1 MMTTIFEA
9 IVKSDRNGRGAA
21 GETFAAELL
30 KAAGYDVVRRGKT
43 RQGDLRAAD
52 KTTGEFWNIEVKT
65 AAKRP
70 DGKFTFQL
78 VVDGQTNYRH
88 ADYVLLLAV
97 SSNGVVAPYLIK
109 TELLSDRK
117 TITLPANANNSKWAD
132 FRVKRT
138 VRL

>member
-1 MMTTIFEA
+1 MIETFFEA
-9 IVKSDRNGRGAA
+9 IVKSDRRGRGAA
-21 GETFAAELL
+21 GETFAEDLFKKAGYEVRKSRKHEGDL
-30 KAAGYDVVRRGKT
+30 KAIDT
-43 RQGDLRAAD
+43 D
-52 KTTGEFWNIEVKT
+52 TGELWNIEVKT
-65 AAKRP
+65 AWKRP

-78 VVDGQTNYRH
+78 IVDGHTDYRH

-109 TELLSDRK
+109 TENLQDRK
-117 TITLPANANNSKWAD
+117 TITLPANMNNSKWSH